1 MKKLAFVIPYY
12 KINFFEETLIS
23 LDQQTNKNFNVYIGN
38 DKSPDDPSDIVNKY
52 PNLNITYKAFENNL
66 GTKDLEG
73 QWIRCIDLSKDE
85 EWICI
90 LGDDDCPKKNFVEE
104 FYNVLPTVDEKG
116 INVIK
121 AAITS
126 IDTYSKLRGADLIHP
141 EFDTSINTFWRDRN
155 NQTHTSISENIFR
168 RCSYEKFGFR
178 GFPLAWGTPL
188 IAWMDYTEG
197 GIIYGMNKT
206 QMSVRSSEINLT
218 RVNSYRDQKDVGE
231 AMVYEIVFADY
242 YDKFTESQRLY
253 LLKKYHAVLHY
264 YKLKNKLP
272 SSIWHLYGKYGGT
285 KGKLFYILR
294 EFKWKFAK

>member
-38 DKSPDDPSDIVNKY
+38 DKSPDDPSGIINNFPSLK
-52 PNLNITYKAFENNL
+52 IKYKAFENNL

-73 QWIRCIDLSKDE
+73 QWIRCIDLSEDE

-104 FYNVLPTVDEKG
+104 FYNILPIVDEKE

-126 IDTYSKLRGADLIHP
+126 IDTHSKLRGADLTHP
-141 EFDTSINTFWRDRN
+141 EYDTSINTFWRDRN

-168 RCSYEKFGFR
+168 RSSYEKYGFR

-188 IAWMDYTEG
+188 IAWMDYSEG

-231 AMVYEIVFADY
+231 AMVYEIVFSDY
-242 YDKFTESQRLY
+242 YDKFNASQKFFLV
-253 LLKKYHAVLHY
+253 KKYHAVLHY

-272 SSIWHLYGKYGGT
+272 SSIFHLYGKYGGL

-294 EFKWKFAK
+294 ELKWKLTK